1 MGSFNKTVKDV
12 PFKDRWSCSSHTSGS
27 KGGHDINLIDLYERG
42 LNICGSIKDC
52 KDNFVYI
59 NNDLYK
65 NIKFSDEHALNWAKN
80 VDKYIKNTK
89 LMAPKEEIIPD
100 LRIEKTKLQS
110 ISKLDANENNISI
123 IWATGFRYNFD
134 WIDLNI
140 TDENNHPI
148 QNRGVTN
155 HHGLY
160 FMGLQW
166 MYSSKSA
173 QFIGVAEDAKYI
185 VEEIEK
191 KI

>member
-1 MGSFNKTVKDV
+1 MCIRDS
-12 PFKDRWSCSSHTSGS
+12 
-27 KGGHDINLIDLYERG
+27 HDINLLDLHERG
-42 LNICGSIKDC
+42 LNLCGSIKDC

-89 LMAPKEEIIPD
+89 LMAPKEEILPD
-100 LRIEKTKLQS
+100 LRIEKRRLQS
-110 ISKLDANENNISI
+110 ISKLDANENNTSI

-134 WIDLNI
+134 WIDLDI
-140 TDENNHPI
+140 TDKNNHPI

-155 HHGLY
+155 HSGLY

-173 QFIGVAEDAKYI
+173 QFIGVSEDAKYI